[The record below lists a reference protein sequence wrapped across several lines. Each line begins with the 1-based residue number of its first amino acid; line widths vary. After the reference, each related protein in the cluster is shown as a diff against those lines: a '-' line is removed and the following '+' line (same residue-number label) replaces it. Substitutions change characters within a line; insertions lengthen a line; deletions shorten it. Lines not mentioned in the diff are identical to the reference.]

1 MLAASLLL
9 GLLVGLLLALTGAG
23 GGVLSVPL
31 LVFVLH
37 LSIAEAAPIALLAV
51 LLAAGLGAV
60 LGLRAGIVR
69 YKMAALLA
77 LSGILVAP
85 LGLWLGQRL
94 PNVLLTVVFSS
105 VLSFVAIRM
114 LRQSHLEDDALAW
127 LDERQPPPCEL
138 DKQRGKLRW
147 TAPCTRSIIFSGV
160 LAGFFSGLLGVGGG
174 FVIVPALRGITDLD
188 AKSIV
193 STSLAAISLV
203 SAGGVLMAAA
213 HGLLNWGHAWPFATG
228 AAIGMLAGGRLSRFW
243 SGPKFQQSFA
253 VFALLISL
261 GLVLRLLA

>member
-1 MLAASLLL
+1 MASLLL

-23 GGVLSVPL
+23 GGILSVPL

-51 LLAAGLGAV
+51 MLAAGLGAG

-69 YKMAALLA
+69 YKMATLLA
-77 LSGILVAP
+77 VSGMLVSP

-94 PNVLLTVVFSS
+94 PNALLTVVFST
-105 VLSFVAIRM
+105 VLAFVAVRM
-114 LRQSHLEDDALAW
+114 LRQAHHETDLLGW
-127 LDERQPPPCEL
+127 VDERPPPCKL
-138 DKQRGKLRW
+138 DEQRGKLRW
-147 TAPCTRSIIFSGV
+147 TAPCTRSIMFSGV

-174 FVIVPALRGITDLD
+174 FVIVPALCGITDLD

-193 STSLAAISLV
+193 ATSLAAITLV
-203 SAGGVLMAAA
+203 SVGGVVLAAT
-213 HGLLNWGHAWPFATG
+213 HDLVNWGHAWPFATG
-228 AAIGMLAGGRLSRFW
+228 AAIGMLAGGRLSRYW
-243 SGPKFQQSFA
+243 AGPGFQQSFA